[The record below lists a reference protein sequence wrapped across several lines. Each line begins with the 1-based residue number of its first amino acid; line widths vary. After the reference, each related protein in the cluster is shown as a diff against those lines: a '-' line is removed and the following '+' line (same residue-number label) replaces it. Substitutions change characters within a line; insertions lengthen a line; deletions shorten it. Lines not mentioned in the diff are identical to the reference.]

1 MSAIL
6 GLSGDQK
13 FDGLVG
19 FKAIFWM
26 DMFKMVAFEMG
37 DIMEDS
43 NGNLLQIIGTVVNA
57 CKIELA

>member
-6 GLSGDQK
+6 GLRGDRK